1 MDGKMKS
8 DTFDPLAAGGPAA
21 AGLFELKTPTQYLFS
36 TRGNAKISR
45 DSRLVTRLSSFSAG
59 KSWDVCGA
67 DAGLGM
73 GERFII
79 QTRASLLLDPGIYN
93 WISEIR
99 PSPADQIDEIYLTA
113 SVANSPEVCET
124 RGVREAF
131 SMMSGPQGRKVFAR
145 GVIEMNIGPSEFL
158 SAQVVVRNL
167 TTNQVFESGVLE
179 LIGNSNGPVSTGV
192 VPYVVNAKQLY
203 LATLKI
209 NYAGM
214 GRVSCLL
221 RQRWDHE

>member
-8 DTFDPLAAGGPAA
+8 DTLNPLATGGPAA
-21 AGLFELKTPTQYLFS
+21 AGLFELKTPAQYLFS
-36 TRGNAKISR
+36 TRGNAKLSR
-45 DSRLVTRLSSFSAG
+45 DSRLVTRLSSYSTG
-59 KSWDVCGA
+59 KSWDLCGA
-67 DAGLGM
+67 DAGFGI
-73 GERFII
+73 GEKFVI
-79 QTRASLLLDPGIYN
+79 QTNASLLLDPGIYN

-99 PSPADQIDEIYLTA
+99 PNPADQIDEIYLTA
-113 SVANSPEVCET
+113 SVASSPEACET

-145 GVIEMNIGPSEFL
+145 GLIETNIGPSELL

-167 TTNQVFESGVLE
+167 ATNQVFKSGVLE

-192 VPYVVNAKQLY
+192 VPYIVAANQLF
-203 LATLKI
+203 LASLKI
-209 NYAGM
+209 NYAGT